1 MIDAIRRAHEEY
13 DVKIFVLTVTWVEH
27 KLTHEQPSGYT
38 YALDQ
43 VANELDILIFIST
56 GNRDNLFQPVGTG
69 LLDYPNHFSD
79 ELSNIKTPADSMN
92 NISVGAVADDLQEQ
106 EFEGFSIDESYP
118 AVYSRKNNLDWT
130 DESLKRTLVNLQLI
144 KPDILMPGGDFDKLT
159 NEDIYGIQVL
169 SSDVGSF
176 YNKQPGTSYSA
187 PLAANLAARMLKQ
200 YPSITNMQ
208 TIKALLINSAK
219 EIDLGPE
226 FESLPKR
233 TRTAVSG
240 RGRPKENSALYSDD
254 HRVTFIIEGEIRPE
268 KMEVFELRLPDYLN
282 ALYKDRSLLK
292 VSATLCFSF
301 DPVPNNHLAYCP
313 IHFAFGFFR
322 NVPVEEIT
330 NRKQKEVRLKE
341 GWTEDYYFGDK
352 ILSNTQKVNFVISKP
367 DLVSEDN
374 LIRLGIHCRLHKHLD
389 ADRIAINNRLQ
400 PYSLAIS
407 IEENTLEE
415 KREHSL
421 YDELIAI
428 NRLEAIGEIDID
440 LEV

>member
-1 MIDAIRRAHEEY
+1 VIDAIRRAHEEY